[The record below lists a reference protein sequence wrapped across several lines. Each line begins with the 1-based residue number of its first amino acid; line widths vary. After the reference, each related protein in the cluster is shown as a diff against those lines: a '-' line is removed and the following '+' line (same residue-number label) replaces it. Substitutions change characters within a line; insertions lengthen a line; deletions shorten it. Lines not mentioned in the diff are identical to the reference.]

1 MAKVKK
7 RFNIDKLL
15 IILMIACSIYFI
27 YSILLLGPIEK
38 LIRYLLVAIIIFID
52 ILFLSKL
59 KKKKRNKKAITIIS
73 LFFILFYLVL
83 GINISKVYS
92 ILNGINKDYVTYSTS
107 LITLKE
113 NTDTLSTIKN
123 KKIGLLND
131 ETSED
136 GYILPKEILT
146 EQKLTTNNTIV
157 EYDNYISLANALYQ
171 KEVDYIFLP
180 SNYEDII
187 KDIDTL
193 ESFSNE
199 TKVLISKEKKKEKEL
214 LGSSKSIEEPFTIL
228 LMGIDSTK
236 DGLENAD
243 SFNGDSLILV
253 TFNPHTLNA
262 TMLSIPRDS
271 YVPIA
276 CFEGQYENKITHAAS
291 KGSKCVIDTIE
302 NYTGITIDY
311 YMKINFT
318 GLVDLVDAVDGIEV
332 DVPYSFCEQDSKR
345 RFGSHT
351 IYVEKGKQ
359 TLNGEQALALSRNRK
374 SNANKC
380 ASKWTQG
387 TRNDF
392 VRGTNQQLVIKG
404 LIQKV
409 KSLSSIDQV
418 YAILNSLSK
427 NLDTNM
433 KTETILSFYNIAK
446 DIITR
451 SNNNKELITIEQLY
465 LSGVGQTIYDERS
478 KLQLW
483 NYIINEESKID
494 VIEAMKINLELERQE
509 LIKEF
514 TYSIDDQY
522 QKTIT
527 GKGPYSNTTT
537 YDLLPDL
544 TEYTMINAQ
553 AWALKN
559 NITLNFEYV
568 QSTSNNVILKQ
579 NYSANKRLDKIEDRT
594 ITLTVTRN
602 YYTPLSNSD

>member
-1 MAKVKK
+1 MAKIKK
-7 RFNIDKLL
+7 RFNVDKLL

-38 LIRYLLVAIIIFID
+38 LIRYLLVAIIISID
-52 ILFLSKL
+52 IFFSLKL
-59 KKKKRNKKAITIIS
+59 TKKKRKKKAITIIS
-73 LFFILFYLVL
+73 LFFILFYLIL
-83 GINISKVYS
+83 GFNISKIYS
-92 ILNGINKDYVTYSTS
+92 ILNEINKNYVTHSTS

-113 NTDTLSTIKN
+113 NNDTLKTITD

-131 ETSED
+131 KNSED

-146 EQKLTTNNTIV
+146 EHKLATSNTIL

-171 KEVDYIFLP
+171 KEVDFIFLP
-180 SNYEDII
+180 SNYEDLI
-187 KDIDTL
+187 KDTEGL
-193 ESFSNE
+193 ESFSE
-199 TKVLISKEKKKEKEL
+199 KTKTLISKEKQKEKEL

-236 DGLENAD
+236 DGLGNAE

-262 TMLSIPRDS
+262 TMLSIPRDT
-271 YVPIA
+271 YIPIA
-276 CFEGQYENKITHAAS
+276 CFDGQYENKITHAAS
-291 KGSKCVIDTIE
+291 KGSKCVIDTIQ

-318 GLVDLVDAVDGIEV
+318 GLVDLVNAVDGIEV

-359 TLNGEQALALSRNRK
+359 TLNGEEALALSRNRK
-374 SNANKC
+374 SNASKC
-380 ASKWTQG
+380 ASKWTKG

-392 VRGTNQQLVIKG
+392 VRGQNQQLVIKG
-404 LIQKV
+404 LMQKV
-409 KSLSSIDQV
+409 KNLSSIDQV
-418 YAILNSLSK
+418 YAILDSISK

-433 KTETILSFYNIAK
+433 ETETILSFYNIAK

-451 SNNNKELITIEQLY
+451 SNNNQELITIEQLS

-483 NYIINEESKID
+483 NYIPNEESKKDI
-494 VIEAMKINLELERQE
+494 IKAMKINLELEEQE

-514 TYSIDDQY
+514 TYSLSEPY
-522 QKTIT
+522 KTNIT

-544 TEYTMINAQ
+544 TQYTMINAQ
-553 AWALKN
+553 SWALKN
-559 NITLNFEYV
+559 NITLSFEYV
-568 QSTSNNVILKQ
+568 PGINNNIILKQ
-579 NYSANKRLDKIEDRT
+579 NYPENKRLDKIEDKT

-602 YYTPLSNSD
+602 S

>member
-1 MAKVKK
+1 MAKIKK
-7 RFNIDKLL
+7 RFNVDKLL

-38 LIRYLLVAIIIFID
+38 LIRYLLVAIIISID
-52 ILFLSKL
+52 ILFFLKL
-59 KKKKRNKKAITIIS
+59 TKKKRKKKAITIIS
-73 LFFILFYLVL
+73 LFFILFYLIL
-83 GINISKVYS
+83 GFNISKIYS
-92 ILNGINKDYVTYSTS
+92 IINEINKNYVTHSTS

-113 NTDTLSTIKN
+113 NNDTLKTITN

-131 ETSED
+131 KTSED

-146 EQKLTTNNTIV
+146 EHKLTTNNTIL

-171 KEVDYIFLP
+171 KDVDFIFLP
-180 SNYEDII
+180 SNYKDLI
-187 KDIDTL
+187 KDTEGL
-193 ESFSNE
+193 ESFSEN
-199 TKVLISKEKKKEKEL
+199 TKTLISKEKEKEKEL

-236 DGLENAD
+236 DGLGNAE

-262 TMLSIPRDS
+262 TMLSIPRDT
-271 YVPIA
+271 YIPIA
-276 CFEGQYENKITHAAS
+276 CFDGQYENKITHAAS
-291 KGSKCVIDTIE
+291 KGSKCVIDTIQ
-302 NYTGITIDY
+302 NYTKIPIDY

-318 GLVDLVDAVDGIEV
+318 GLVDLVNAVDGIEV
-332 DVPYSFCEQDSKR
+332 NVPYSFCEQDSKR

-359 TLNGEQALALSRNRK
+359 TLNGEEALALSRNRK

-380 ASKWTQG
+380 TSKWTKG

-392 VRGTNQQLVIKG
+392 IRGQNQQLVIKG
-404 LIQKV
+404 LMQKV
-409 KSLSSIDQV
+409 KSLSSIEQV
-418 YAILNSLSK
+418 YEILDSISK

-433 KTETILSFYNIAK
+433 ETETILSFYNIAK

-451 SNNNKELITIEQLY
+451 SNNNQELITIEQLY
-465 LSGVGQTIYDERS
+465 LSGIGQTIYDERS

-483 NYIINEESKID
+483 NYIPNEESKKDI
-494 VIEAMKINLELERQE
+494 IKAMKINLEIEEKE
-509 LIKEF
+509 LIKDF
-514 TYSIDDQY
+514 TYSLSEQY
-522 QKTIT
+522 KTTPT
-527 GKGPYSNTTT
+527 GKGPYSKTTT

-544 TEYTMINAQ
+544 TQYTMINAQ
-553 AWALKN
+553 SWALKN
-559 NITLNFEYV
+559 NITLSFEYV
-568 QSTSNNVILKQ
+568 PGINNNIILKQ
-579 NYSANKRLDKIEDRT
+579 NYPENKRLDKIEDKT

-602 YYTPLSNSD
+602 Y